1 MGASNSSQHNHDHHS
16 TKHGSISSTTGHVP
30 NCEVLRAAKSWS
42 SLTQDGGEFSLCQST
57 LPTRGESGKKKRNLT
72 GFATLKKRLVR
83 RARRASKSFD
93 HGQVLR
99 DFLSNW
105 STRDLL
111 QLVEEY
117 EITGL
122 MKELTF
128 QAEIARPSVSL
139 VAQDLSELYDY
150 KTVADTYLVFR
161 GVNFPVHKA
170 IVCVRCP
177 FFREL
182 LGKINT
188 FGARIPVN
196 LEVPGLRPELFNDLL
211 RYLYSGE
218 LLPSMNL
225 NSTDLNSCD
234 ASSYD
239 SILLRLSEQFGVPND
254 LDRDMRHLLETGI
267 YSDASLVFS
276 PGSGLNEI
284 PSAVSP
290 SGSNSSGCVK
300 KCRPCS
306 DQSEFSCHSSVLAS
320 RCPFFKNVI
329 QRHQRRFAALPP
341 SEQINTANQKIRI
354 VLDESIIPRRF
365 ARIILHAMYRDS
377 TDLMTVL
384 PHCVCKC
391 SHLETSLGSGPG
403 IQGSINSLGSSNI
416 VGAVGG
422 SSNTTSGLGSTGP
435 SASSSLASFASMSF
449 SIGSNS
455 GSVSTS
461 GSSGA
466 GTIASGSTSYVKE
479 VMELFE
485 IARFLEL
492 DSLIQACEDMIIDS
506 LSIETL
512 VTILKWSE
520 EGSPWVKRQALHFLR
535 EEFTTISTTPV
546 LFQLESSQ
554 LVEVVKSDYLQA
566 SELELLSSVIKWG
579 ENRLLRRMEERGNVT
594 FFLFSLRPVFTQI
607 AADFPSFFFPLSS
620 SYFSIFPFFF
630 LLHLSFLLL
639 HLSLPM
645 HSLSL

>member
-1 MGASNSSQHNHDHHS
+1 MGASNSNQRHDHHHHHHHS
-16 TKHGSISSTTGHVP
+16 TKHGSISSTTGHAP
-30 NCEVLRAAKSWS
+30 DCEILRTAKSWS

-57 LPTRGESGKKKRNLT
+57 LPTRGDGSGKKKRNLT

-139 VAQDLSELYDY
+139 VSQDLSELYDY
-150 KTVADTYLVFR
+150 KTVADTYLLFR

-196 LEVPGLRPELFNDLL
+196 LDIPGLRPELFNDLL

-218 LLPSMNL
+218 LLPSM
-225 NSTDLNSCD
+225 SPSDLNSCD
-234 ASSYD
+234 VSSYD

-276 PGSGLNEI
+276 SGSGLNEI
-284 PSAVSP
+284 PSPSNP
-290 SGSNSSGCVK
+290 SGNVK
-300 KCRPCS
+300 KCRACS

-329 QRHQRRFAALPP
+329 QRHQRRFAELPP

-365 ARIILHAMYRDS
+365 ARVILHAMYRDS

-391 SHLETSLGSGPG
+391 SQLDNSSLGSAAAAPGSMTSLGSGNMTGPSNG
-403 IQGSINSLGSSNI
+403 PCSNLSHGLSS
-416 VGAVGG
+416 A
-422 SSNTTSGLGSTGP
+422 GP
-435 SASSSLASFASMSF
+435 SASASLASFASMSF

-455 GSVSTS
+455 GSVSSSSSTATVS
-461 GSSGA
+461 NGS
-466 GTIASGSTSYVKE
+466 SYVKE

-492 DSLIQACEDMIIDS
+492 DSLIQCCEDMIIDS
-506 LSIETL
+506 LSADTL
-512 VTILKWSE
+512 VSILKWSE

-535 EEFTTISTTPV
+535 EEFATISTTPI
-546 LFQLESSQ
+546 LFLLESSQ

-566 SELELLSSVIKWG
+566 SELEVLSSVIKWG
-579 ENRLLRRMEERGNVT
+579 ENRLLRRMEERGM
-594 FFLFSLRPVFTQI
+594 FALLAPFSYL
-607 AADFPSFFFPLSS
+607 L
-620 SYFSIFPFFF
+620 SIFPFAVTQIAPF
-630 LLHLSFLLL
+630 SF
-639 HLSLPM
+639 
-645 HSLSL
+645 

>member
-1 MGASNSSQHNHDHHS
+1 MGASNSSQRQDYHS
-16 TKHGSISSTTGHVP
+16 TKHGSISSTAGHAP
-30 NCEVLRAAKSWS
+30 NCEILRAAKSWS
-42 SLTQDGGEFSLCQST
+42 SLTQDGGEFSICQST
-57 LPTRGESGKKKRNLT
+57 LPTRGDSGKKKRNLT

-93 HGQVLR
+93 HGQILR

-117 EITGL
+117 ERTGL

-139 VAQDLSELYDY
+139 VSQDLSELYDY
-150 KTVADTYLVFR
+150 KTVADTYLLFR

-196 LEVPGLRPELFNDLL
+196 LDIPGLRPELFNDLL

-218 LLPSMNL
+218 LLPSMN
-225 NSTDLNSCD
+225 SSDLNSCD
-234 ASSYD
+234 VSSYD

-276 PGSGLNEI
+276 SGLNEI
-284 PSAVSP
+284 PSQ
-290 SGSNSSGCVK
+290 SNSSGSVK
-300 KCRPCS
+300 KCRACT

-329 QRHQRRFAALPP
+329 QRHQRRFAELPP

-365 ARIILHAMYRDS
+365 ARVILHAMYRDS

-384 PHCVCKC
+384 PHCVCRC
-391 SHLETSLGSGPG
+391 SQYESGLGSGPS
-403 IQGSINSLGSSNI
+403 IPGSMSSLGSCN
-416 VGAVGG
+416 AVGTSG
-422 SSNTTSGLGSTGP
+422 ATSNMSSGLGSGGP

-455 GSVSTS
+455 GSVSSAISSATVLS
-461 GSSGA
+461 G
-466 GTIASGSTSYVKE
+466 TCYVKE

-492 DSLIQACEDMIIDS
+492 DSLIQCCEDMIIDS
-506 LSIETL
+506 LSVDTL
-512 VTILKWSE
+512 VSILKWSE

-535 EEFTTISTTPV
+535 EEFATISTSPI

-566 SELELLSSVIKWG
+566 SELEILSSLIKWG
-579 ENRLLRRMEERGNVT
+579 ENRLMRRMEERGMQLSFT
-594 FFLFSLRPVFTQI
+594 PFFTLTAVMQI
-607 AADFPSFFFPLSS
+607 ATLSLSVQFLPSFQA
-620 SYFSIFPFFF
+620 I
-630 LLHLSFLLL
+630 SFLVPIT
-639 HLSLPM
+639 SYVFIRT
-645 HSLSL
+645 SY

>member
-1 MGASNSSQHNHDHHS
+1 MGASNSSQRQDHHHS
-16 TKHGSISSTTGHVP
+16 TKHGSISSTTGHAP
-30 NCEVLRAAKSWS
+30 NCEILRAAKSWS
-42 SLTQDGGEFSLCQST
+42 SLTQDGGEFNICQST
-57 LPTRGESGKKKRNLT
+57 LPIRGESGKKKRNLT

-93 HGQVLR
+93 HGQILR

-111 QLVEEY
+111 QLVDEY

-139 VAQDLSELYDY
+139 VSQDLSELYDY
-150 KTVADTYLVFR
+150 KTVADTYLLFR

-188 FGARIPVN
+188 FGARISVN
-196 LEVPGLRPELFNDLL
+196 LDIPGLRPELFNDLL

-218 LLPSMNL
+218 LLPSMN
-225 NSTDLNSCD
+225 SSDLNSCD

-276 PGSGLNEI
+276 SGSGSNETA
-284 PSAVSP
+284 S
-290 SGSNSSGCVK
+290 SNSSGSVK
-300 KCRPCS
+300 KCRACS
-306 DQSEFSCHSSVLAS
+306 DQSEFSCHSSVLS
-320 RCPFFKNVI
+320 CRCPFFKNVI
-329 QRHQRRFAALPP
+329 QRHQRRFAELPP

-365 ARIILHAMYRDS
+365 ARVILHAMYRDS

-391 SHLETSLGSGPG
+391 SQIETGLGIGLQVPGSMTSLGS
-403 IQGSINSLGSSNI
+403 NNI
-416 VGAVGG
+416 VGTSGATP
-422 SSNTTSGLGSTGP
+422 NLQSGLGVGP

-455 GSVSTS
+455 GSVSS
-461 GSSGA
+461 ASSSA
-466 GTIASGSTSYVKE
+466 TVLSSNSYVKE

-492 DSLIQACEDMIIDS
+492 DSLIQCCEDMIIDS
-506 LSIETL
+506 LSVDTL
-512 VTILKWSE
+512 VSILKWSE

-535 EEFTTISTTPV
+535 EEFTTISTSPI

-566 SELELLSSVIKWG
+566 SELEVLSSVIKWG
-579 ENRLLRRMEERGNVT
+579 ENRLLRRMEERGMC
-594 FFLFSLRPVFTQI
+594 LLYLISSPLLPVVTQI
-607 AADFPSFFFPLSS
+607 ATF
-620 SYFSIFPFFF
+620 
-630 LLHLSFLLL
+630 SFLQ
-639 HLSLPM
+639 HLKSFSVAKLAI
-645 HSLSL
+645 S

>member
-1 MGASNSSQHNHDHHS
+1 MGASNSSQRQDYHHS
-16 TKHGSISSTTGHVP
+16 TKHGSISSTTGHAP

-57 LPTRGESGKKKRNLT
+57 LPTRGDSGKKKRNLT

-93 HGQVLR
+93 HGQILR

-117 EITGL
+117 ERTGL

-139 VAQDLSELYDY
+139 VSQNLSELYDY
-150 KTVADTYLVFR
+150 KTVADTFLLFR

-196 LEVPGLRPELFNDLL
+196 LDIPGLRPELFNDLL

-218 LLPSMNL
+218 LLPSMN
-225 NSTDLNSCD
+225 SSDLNSCD
-234 ASSYD
+234 VSSYD

-276 PGSGLNEI
+276 SGSNEM
-284 PSAVSP
+284 PSQ
-290 SGSNSSGCVK
+290 SNSSGSVK
-300 KCRPCS
+300 KCRACT

-329 QRHQRRFAALPP
+329 QRHQRRFAELPP

-365 ARIILHAMYRDS
+365 ARVILHAMYRDS
-377 TDLMTVL
+377 TDLMSVL
-384 PHCVCKC
+384 PHSVCRC
-391 SHLETSLGSGPG
+391 SQFESGLGSGPSVPGSMSSLGSGNTVG
-403 IQGSINSLGSSNI
+403 TLGATSNM
-416 VGAVGG
+416 
-422 SSNTTSGLGSTGP
+422 SSGLGSGGP

-455 GSVSTS
+455 GSVSSANSSVTVLS
-461 GSSGA
+461 G
-466 GTIASGSTSYVKE
+466 TCYVKE

-492 DSLIQACEDMIIDS
+492 DSLIQSCEDMIIDS
-506 LSIETL
+506 LSVDTL
-512 VTILKWSE
+512 VSILKWSE

-535 EEFTTISTTPV
+535 EEFATISTSPI

-554 LVEVVKSDYLQA
+554 LIEVVKSDYLQA
-566 SELELLSSVIKWG
+566 SELEILSSLIKWG
-579 ENRLLRRMEERGNVT
+579 ENRLLRRMEERG
-594 FFLFSLRPVFTQI
+594 
-607 AADFPSFFFPLSS
+607 
-620 SYFSIFPFFF
+620 
-630 LLHLSFLLL
+630 
-639 HLSLPM
+639 M
-645 HSLSL
+645 